1 MLQQAPDTIR
11 PCGEREE
18 EMASTTERVLTLCD
32 DALTRLPAGEGR
44 DLVSAVRDKL
54 VAPLQVCVAGGVSSG
69 KSTLVNA
76 LLGQQIAA
84 VDAGE
89 CTRVVTW
96 FRWDH
101 HERAEVHLVTG
112 ETFNVALDRGHLPA
126 SLGAPLEAV
135 RRVVVYLS
143 NAALTNLTLV
153 DTPGLNTVTEVHEA
167 DTASFL
173 GVGATKEAADTSIAI
188 GQADALVFLMPH
200 LREADAAVLRGFRD
214 LYAGTGLSA
223 VNAVGVLSRV
233 DRLARDGDPLAVA
246 APIAE
251 HVSHDLRGLVSHV
264 IPVIGLLA
272 ETSRAALF
280 TEDDFRAVTRLAAVD
295 DELDREDMLMSP
307 DDFLAFDGVDVDAS
321 VRRRLLGLLDLY
333 GLKVAIGAVD
343 GGARG
348 ASAVLRELEQRSG
361 YSAIADLVLGRF
373 GRQADLLKTHV
384 AMCDLDRI
392 SYLRT
397 DADAARVLRSLRTPL
412 EQLSLDAEVHDL
424 HVLEAMQ
431 AAATGRLVL
440 PDELLDDLKRLAT
453 GEDPYSRL
461 GADASGAASAAL
473 ERATA
478 WGRWGQ
484 DPRRSP
490 QEARHAR
497 LVKEAYELLWTRVS
511 A

>member
-1 MLQQAPDTIR
+1 MVTP
-11 PCGEREE
+11 
-18 EMASTTERVLTLCD
+18 LTDKVRQICD
-32 DALTRLPAGEGR
+32 DALAAMEPGASHA
-44 DLVSAVRDKL
+44 LVGTVRAKL
-54 VAPLQVCVAGGVSSG
+54 QQPLQVTVAGSVSSG

-76 LLGQQIAA
+76 LLGQRIAA

-101 HERAEVHLVTG
+101 HERAEVQLVTG
-112 ETFNVALDRGHLPA
+112 ETYTVQLDRGRLPA
-126 SLGAPLEAV
+126 SLGAPPDAV
-135 RRVVVYLS
+135 RRVVVHLS
-143 NAALTNLTLV
+143 NAALSGLTLV

-167 DTASFL
+167 DTAAFL

-214 LYAGTGLSA
+214 LYSGTGLNA

-233 DRLARDGDPLAVA
+233 DRLARQGDPLAVA

-251 HVSHDLRGLVSHV
+251 RVDRDLRGLVSRV
-264 IPVIGLLA
+264 VPVIGLLA

-280 TEDDFRAVTRLAAVD
+280 TEDDYRSVAALAAVE
-295 DELDREDMLMSP
+295 DELDREDMLLSAE
-307 DDFLAFDGVDVDAS
+307 DFLHFDGAGLDEAA
-321 VRRRLLGLLDLY
+321 RRRLLGLLDLY
-333 GLKVAIGAVD
+333 GIGVAIGAVD
-343 GGARG
+343 AGARG
-348 ASAVLRELEQRSG
+348 AAAVLRVLEERSG
-361 YSAIADLVLGRF
+361 YGMIADLVLGRF

-397 DADAARVLRSLRTPL
+397 DGDAARVLRSLRTPL
-412 EQLSLDAEVHDL
+412 ERLSLDAEVHDL
-424 HVLEAMQ
+424 HVLEAAQ
-431 AAATGRLVL
+431 ATATGGLVL
-440 PDELLDDLKRLAT
+440 PDELVDDLGLLAT
-453 GEDPYSRL
+453 GEDPYARL
-461 GADASGAASAAL
+461 GADPSTASAKAL
-473 ERATA
+473 ERASA

-490 QEARHAR
+490 TEARHAR
-497 LVKEAYELLWTRVS
+497 MVKEAYERLWTTVS
-511 A
+511 APEPA

>member
-1 MLQQAPDTIR
+1 
-11 PCGEREE
+11 
-18 EMASTTERVLTLCD
+18 MASTTGRVLTLCD
-32 DALTRLPAGEGR
+32 DALARLPAGEGR
-44 DLVSAVRDKL
+44 DLVTAVRDKL

-76 LLGQQIAA
+76 LLGQRIAA

-101 HERAEVHLVTG
+101 HERAEVQLVTG
-112 ETFNVALDRGHLPA
+112 ETYNVALDRGHLPA
-126 SLGAPLEAV
+126 SLGAPPEAV
-135 RRVVVYLS
+135 RRVTVYLS
-143 NAALTNLTLV
+143 NAALTDLTLV

-167 DTASFL
+167 DTAAFL
-173 GVGATKEAADTSIAI
+173 GVGTTKEAADTSLAI

-214 LYAGTGLSA
+214 LYSGTGLSA
-223 VNAVGVLSRV
+223 VNAVGVLSRI

-251 HVSHDLRGLVSHV
+251 RIDHDLRGLVSRV
-264 IPVIGLLA
+264 VPAIGLLA

-280 TEDDFRAVTRLAAVD
+280 TEDDFRAVARLAAVD
-295 DELDREDMLMSP
+295 DELDREDMLISP
-307 DDFLAFDGVDVDAS
+307 EDFLTFDGVDLDDGT
-321 VRRRLLGLLDLY
+321 RRRLLALLDLY
-333 GLKVAIGAVD
+333 GLKVAIAAVD
-343 GGARG
+343 AGARG
-348 ASAVLRELEQRSG
+348 AGAVLRTLEERSG
-361 YSAIADLVLGRF
+361 FTTVADLVLGRF

-392 SYLRT
+392 SYMRT

-412 EQLSLDAEVHDL
+412 EQLSLDADVHDL

-431 AAATGRLVL
+431 AAATGGLAL
-440 PDELLDDLKRLAT
+440 PDDLLDDLERLVT

-461 GADASGAASAAL
+461 GVDASGAASAAL
-473 ERATA
+473 ERASA

-490 QEARHAR
+490 AEARHAR
-497 LVKEAYELLWTRVS
+497 MVKEAYELLWTKVS